1 MQKLILRYSIYAAL
15 TLIAFGLF
23 NFTVLNKMSYEA
35 QEIAGYLSIFISMI
49 FVFMG
54 IKQYRDQVNGGK
66 LSFVQGLKIG
76 TLIILIPAIAFGLL
90 DIVYTELINPA
101 WKEQY
106 YNHYLEQYKS
116 LPAAEYEKMRSQL
129 KAQQE
134 MFSSPVLQF
143 IIMSM
148 TVFVLGMIVT
158 VISSLTLRKS

>member
-1 MQKLILRYSIYAAL
+1 MQKLIIRYSIYAAL

-23 NFTVLNKMSYEA
+23 NFTVLNKMSYEV

-66 LSFVQGLKIG
+66 LSFAQGLKVG
-76 TLIILIPAIAFGLL
+76 TLIVLIP
-90 DIVYTELINPA
+90 ELINPA

-134 MFSSPVLQF
+134 MFSLPILQF
-143 IIMSM
+143 IIMSL

-158 VISSLTLRKS
+158 VISSLTLKKS

>member
-15 TLIAFGLF
+15 TLIVFGLF
-23 NFTVLNKMSYEA
+23 NFTVLNKLSYEV

-49 FVFMG
+49 FVFIG
-54 IKQYRDQVNGGK
+54 IKHYRDQVNGGK
-66 LSFVQGLKIG
+66 LSFAQGLKIG

-90 DIVYTELINPA
+90 DLVYTELINPA

-116 LPAAEYEKMRSQL
+116 LPAAEFEKMKAQL

-134 MFSSPVLQF
+134 MFSSPILQF
-143 IIMSM
+143 LIMSM

-158 VISSLTLRKS
+158 VISSLTLKKT

>member
-15 TLIAFGLF
+15 TLIVFGLF
-23 NFTVLNKMSYEA
+23 NFTVLNKLSYEV

-66 LSFVQGLKIG
+66 LSFVEGLKVG
-76 TLIILIPAIAFGLL
+76 TLIVLIPAIAFGLL
-90 DIVYTELINPA
+90 DLVYTELINPA

-106 YNHYLEQYKS
+106 YNLYLEQYKS
-116 LPAAEYEKMRSQL
+116 LPAAEFEKMKSQL

-158 VISSLTLRKS
+158 VISSLTLKKS

>member
-1 MQKLILRYSIYAAL
+1 MQKLILRYGIYGAL

-23 NFTVLNKMSYEA
+23 NFTVLNKLGYEV

-76 TLIILIPAIAFGLL
+76 ALIVLIPAIAFGLL
-90 DIVYTELINPA
+90 DLVYTELINPS
-101 WKEQY
+101 WKEEY
-106 YNHYLEQYKS
+106 YNHYLEQYKT
-116 LPAAEYEKMRSQL
+116 LPAAEYEKMKSQL

-134 MFSSPVLQF
+134 MFSSPFLQF

-158 VISSLTLRKS
+158 VISSLTLKKS